1 MQVIYADE
9 FSRIAL
15 GGLSTI
21 ITKRS
26 LYVEE
31 KDFSAVCRKYKW
43 WLRISR
49 QENIEREERGRG
61 GGVRERG

>member
-9 FSRIAL
+9 FSRIAV

-26 LYVEE
+26 LYVEGR
-31 KDFSAVCRKYKW
+31 FQR
-43 WLRISR
+43 
-49 QENIEREERGRG
+49 RG
-61 GGVRERG
+61 VQKV